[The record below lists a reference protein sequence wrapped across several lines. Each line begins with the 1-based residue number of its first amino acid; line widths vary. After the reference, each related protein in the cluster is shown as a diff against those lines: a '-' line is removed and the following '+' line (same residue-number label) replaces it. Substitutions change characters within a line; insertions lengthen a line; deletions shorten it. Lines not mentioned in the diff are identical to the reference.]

1 MEKEQIRLER
11 IIGIAKERATKIL
24 ERPVKE
30 KNREAID
37 KEYEAANKELNKDS
51 KAIQWYAIQRN
62 SLNDNSSNKK
72 YFVKMLDL
80 MDNLYDKFHEQE
92 AIA

>member
-24 ERPVKE
+24 ERPIKE

-37 KEYEAANKELNKDS
+37 KEYEAANKELNKDF

-62 SLNDNSSNKK
+62 SLNDNSSYKK

>member
-37 KEYEAANKELNKDS
+37 KEYEAAKKELNKDF

-62 SLNDNSSNKK
+62 SLNDNSSYKK